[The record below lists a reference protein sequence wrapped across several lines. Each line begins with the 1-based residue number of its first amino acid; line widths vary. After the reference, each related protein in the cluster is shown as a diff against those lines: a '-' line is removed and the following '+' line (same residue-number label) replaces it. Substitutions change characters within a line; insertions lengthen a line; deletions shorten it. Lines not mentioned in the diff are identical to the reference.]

1 MVAKSVCSRIR
12 LLKYQL
18 YDLQAMRPWANLVT
32 FLYFTFFL
40 YAYNSFY
47 FISYSEEYFEYNIF
61 ESPEVEMFLALLRN
75 LKEASV
81 VEK

>member
-18 YDLQAMRPWANLVT
+18 YDLQAMRPWASLVT

-47 FISYSEEYFEYNIF
+47 FIGYSEEYFEYNIF
-61 ESPEVEMFLALLRN
+61 ESPEVEKFLAFLRN